1 MANNR
6 LFVGNLATT
15 ITDQDFQEAFKDA
28 GYKSA
33 SIVTRGRLSL
43 GYGYLDFDNAESV
56 QQTLKKFAD
65 LKIQDSQVQYEV
77 AKDSTYQAFN
87 SHVTKRERKPRN
99 VETNDTNNTTNQ
111 DNGANQGDQPARQ
124 RNNRRRNRNRNGD
137 GEDGNNNN
145 NNNQNENDNNDSDNV
160 GQRRPRPRNNRRNK
174 NNDGDGTERPPRQ
187 QREKIPSKTTLHVAG
202 LPHSYADG
210 DLEKIFSEF
219 TPVSSRVVVARNG
232 KPRGYGFVEFAN
244 EETQLKALNSKN
256 NFVVQDGNESKTIT
270 LSISHTVVNPTPDNT
285 TQQ

>member
-28 GYKSA
+28 GFKSA

-43 GYGYLDFDNAESV
+43 GYGYLDFDNAEGV
-56 QQTLKKFAD
+56 QQTISKFAD
-65 LKIQDSQVQYEV
+65 LKIQDSQVQYEA

-99 VETNDTNNTTNQ
+99 VEQTGANTNQ
-111 DNGANQGDQPARQ
+111 DGANQDQPARQ
-124 RNNRRRNRNRNGD
+124 RNNTNRNRRNRNNKNND
-137 GEDGNNNN
+137 GQDGNN
-145 NNNQNENDNNDSDNV
+145 QNDDNDNSDNV
-160 GQRRPRPRNNRRNK
+160 GQRRPRPRNNRKINGEA
-174 NNDGDGTERPPRQ
+174 NTERPPRQ

-202 LPHSYADG
+202 VPHSYLDG

-219 TPVSSRVVVARNG
+219 TPVSSRVVIARNG

-244 EETQLKALNSKN
+244 EETQLKALNTKN
-256 NFVVQDGNESKTIT
+256 NFVVQDGAESKTIT
-270 LSISHTVVNPTPDNT
+270 LSISHTAVTPTDKE